1 MEQNEISDDELIE
14 LVDDDGNIIKFKL
27 LDVTEYK
34 NQKYTLLLP
43 AEENDEVEEDE
54 VLIFR
59 YNEKDQLLETIE
71 DEDLLQ
77 EVFDFYREE
86 VGEEEVGDAEN

>member
-1 MEQNEISDDELIE
+1 MEEELDDELIE
-14 LVDDDGNIIKFKL
+14 LIDDDGNIVKFKL

-34 NQKYTLLLP
+34 NEKYTLLLP

-59 YNEKDQLLETIE
+59 LNEKEQRLETIE
-71 DEDLLQ
+71 DDKLLQ
-77 EVFDFYREE
+77 EVFDFYRQEVEE
-86 VGEEEVGDAEN
+86 DGGEE